1 MKTKYQSVKKP
12 LAPPHAPIILDLQR
26 RRKNSIEWEE
36 YNSSWQG
43 QNDHSNLLVVAHYRP
58 SPLAPKMWVYAKE
71 GDSISGRLPWTPSLR
86 PASEKWAEVST
97 RTGRI
102 KKSHIAIDGRFVINT
117 NVINQD
123 ILLSMEE
130 LRDSLPWE
138 RHSFTA
144 FRTTVDQLAKRPCA
158 APKRRA
164 LLTHIGYEQA
174 QLVEQAHQTEQLTA
188 TPLATPPPT
197 ESSDAESLDS
207 SSPPRPSSRELEVL
221 AIAQPTE
228 PTQSH
233 KANPQSQ
240 PAKPTQS
247 TIDGFDHLPLDN
259 QPMVYHPHRS
269 VGDKNKPMLAMK
281 SVSYDTLHKRAK
293 CIHILTK
300 NHTEEYSNCLLSPK
314 RCVETG
320 DQGPVRYI
328 GEFISYAENEELRW
342 HSDGNQVSG
351 WQVQQDVLSSVIL
364 IAKTDRKQPTT
375 PHALGVSN
383 LSPTLAIKPW
393 NQNHPQIHLHPLV
406 GSKIDL
412 LGTGAIADH
421 ARIPVL
427 TETMVFVG
435 RYMVDEQLD
444 YEPSMGEK
452 CPYDGNPVPQPMTGI
467 KAQYGVPR
475 ESLGTEFDS
484 IMALKQAGIHVHVG
498 YHGSCLSST
507 MCTNGQNPFASDDRP
522 RGVQSIIDY
531 GNRLTIANNT
541 GTTFKYCVHGRPRS
555 ETKLSARALALAF
568 SGAIGAPIQYILHKC
583 ERHTKSSWAA
593 QDLDYKLHAMVYVHD
608 WWWRKVGQ
616 TDVPFLQDLEQLPGS
631 RQDHCTRKSLTAQK
645 IVDSEESWFLLY
657 ATLQTLQPTQ
667 DIVAKLRT
675 KLESHYHET
684 KRNIPKRWTNAMDA
698 SLQSL
703 AIDIANTK
711 VIAIKS
717 AKHDAKQGM

>member
-117 NVINQD
+117 NIINQD

-130 LRDSLPWE
+130 LRDNLPWE
-138 RHSFTA
+138 RHPFTA

-164 LLTHIGYEQA
+164 LLTHIGYEREQA
-174 QLVEQAHQTEQLTA
+174 QLAEQAQQTEQPTA
-188 TPLATPPPT
+188 TPLANPLATESSDAES

-207 SSPPRPSSRELEVL
+207 SSPPRPLRGELEVQP
-221 AIAQPTE
+221 IAQPAE
-228 PTQSH
+228 PTQSTVH
-233 KANPQSQ
+233 LLESF
-240 PAKPTQS
+240 
-247 TIDGFDHLPLDN
+247 GFDN

-269 VGDKNKPMLAMK
+269 VGDKNKPMLAMR
-281 SVSYDTLHKRAK
+281 SVSYDTLHKLAK

-300 NHTEEYSNCLLSPK
+300 EHTEEYSNCLLTPK
-314 RCVETG
+314 TCAETG

-364 IAKTDRKQPTT
+364 IAKTDKKQPTT

-393 NQNHPQIHLHPLV
+393 NQNHPQIHLHPSI

-507 MCTNGQNPFASDDRP
+507 MCTNGQNPFAFDNQP

-555 ETKLSARALALAF
+555 ETKLSGRASALAF

-583 ERHTKSSWAA
+583 ERHTKSSWAT
-593 QDLDYKLHAMVYVHD
+593 QDLDYKLHTMVYVHD

-616 TDVPFLQDLEQLPGS
+616 TDLPFLQDLERLPGS
-631 RQDHCTRKSLTAQK
+631 RQDHCTKKSLTAQK

-657 ATLQTLQPTQ
+657 ATLQTLQPTPN
-667 DIVAKLRT
+667 IMAKLRT
-675 KLESHYHET
+675 KLESHYHKT
-684 KRNIPKRWTNAMDA
+684 KRNIPKKWTNAMDA
-698 SLQSL
+698 ALQSL
-703 AIDIANTK
+703 ATDTANTK
-711 VIAIKS
+711 VIAVKS
-717 AKHDAKQGM
+717 AEHDAKQGMQHETT